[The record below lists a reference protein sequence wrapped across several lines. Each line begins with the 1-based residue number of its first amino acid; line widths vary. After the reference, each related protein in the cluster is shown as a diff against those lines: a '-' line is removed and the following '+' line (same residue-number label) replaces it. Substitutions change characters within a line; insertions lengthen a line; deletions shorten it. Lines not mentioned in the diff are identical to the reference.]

1 MPYIC
6 LILAIGAELVAT
18 TLLKYSEGFTRLLP
32 SVFCVLSYIVCYYSF
47 SKAVMRINL
56 SGAYATW
63 CGVGILATT
72 LISFLMFR
80 QNLSPMGIVGV
91 FCIAVGCV
99 LVNLG

>member
-18 TLLKYSEGFTRLLP
+18 TLLKYSEGFTRVLP
-32 SVFCVLSYIVCYYSF
+32 SVFCVLSYVVCYYSF
-47 SKAVMRINL
+47 SKAVMGINL
-56 SGAYATW
+56 SVAYATW

-72 LISFLMFR
+72 LISFWMFR
-80 QNLSPMGIVGV
+80 QNMSLMGVIGV
-91 FCIAVGCV
+91 LCIAVGCV

>member
-18 TLLKYSEGFTRLLP
+18 TLLKYSEGFTRVLP
-32 SVFCVLSYIVCYYSF
+32 SVFCVLAYVVCYYSF
-47 SKAVMRINL
+47 SKAVMSINL
-56 SGAYATW
+56 SVAYATW

-72 LISFLMFR
+72 MISFLIFR
-80 QNLSPMGIVGV
+80 QHMSPMGILGV
-91 FCIAVGCV
+91 LCIAAGCV

>member
-18 TLLKYSEGFTRLLP
+18 TLLKYSEGFTRVFP
-32 SVFCVLSYIVCYYSF
+32 SVFCVLSYVVCYYSF
-47 SKAVMRINL
+47 SKSVMRINL
-56 SGAYATW
+56 SVAYATW

-80 QNLSPMGIVGV
+80 QSMSPLGIIGV
-91 FCIAVGCV
+91 LCIAVGCV